1 MRAKL
6 QRDAL
11 FAQAEGLRAKLAF
24 GVRVRGRDS
33 RAMLGAKT
41 GRSNAGAGQSDDQNV
56 LAAQLE
62 AACHCFTPNLS
73 DAFRLFCVLQLDR
86 YRNLRVVNAKSAKTS
101 AKIQKRTITLDSLQP
116 KSSK

>member
-33 RAMLGAKT
+33 RAMLSAKT

-62 AACHCFTPNLS
+62 SACHCFTPNLNS
-73 DAFRLFCVLQLDR
+73 FRLSCSQTRLFSTRSLPQF
-86 YRNLRVVNAKSAKTS
+86 
-101 AKIQKRTITLDSLQP
+101 KRGQR
-116 KSSK
+116 K